1 MVWFCIAHMCAR
13 CRIRVLFQGGR
24 REVLVSVK
32 RANTGKAAPADRKS
46 HVSCV
51 WEPACLHFTQVPGI
65 MREGAPKYPTQ
76 PPVGTIKAN
85 QGGFC
90 MLDPKHSSSARIA

>member
-51 WEPACLHFTQVPGI
+51 CGSLPAFTSHKFQ
-65 MREGAPKYPTQ
+65 E
-76 PPVGTIKAN
+76 
-85 QGGFC
+85 
-90 MLDPKHSSSARIA
+90 L